1 MYVCLWSLWFPLQ
14 ISSGA
19 SYGVKL
25 VRLRYL
31 VKAGKSQKQYSYPT
45 QYLFGYFFGCWSEC
59 LLIFL
64 GSGRWF
70 RNRHFLDFNDAVSVT
85 K

>member
-59 LLIFL
+59 LLIFWVVDA
-64 GSGRWF
+64 GSGIDIS
-70 RNRHFLDFNDAVSVT
+70 LILMMQCQ
-85 K
+85 